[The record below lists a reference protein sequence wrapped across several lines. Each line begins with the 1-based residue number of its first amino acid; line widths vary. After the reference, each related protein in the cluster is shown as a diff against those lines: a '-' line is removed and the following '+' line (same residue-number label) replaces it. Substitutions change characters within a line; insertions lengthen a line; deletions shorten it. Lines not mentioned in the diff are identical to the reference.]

1 MKHLLPFALLTLLLV
16 TCRQP
21 TVRMDSFAVHGID
34 VSHHQSYVDW
44 ARIAAQN
51 IDFAFIKAT
60 EGHTFV
66 DTLYCHNWEALQREG
81 ILRGAYHFF
90 RPTLDATIQAQNFI
104 SSVLLQP
111 GDLPPVIDAEV
122 LDEATPA
129 QLRARL
135 RVWVD
140 SITTHYGVAPILY
153 TNVNFYNDHLAGHF
167 DELPLWL
174 ARYHGDAPSTTDDR
188 AWQFWQYGNRGRLDG
203 VGGDI
208 DFNVFYGSYS
218 QLQDLTVD
226 VPMVLSAR

>member
-44 ARIAAQN
+44 TMIAAQD

-66 DTLYCHNWEALQREG
+66 DTLYCHNWDALQRER

-90 RPTLDATIQAQNFI
+90 RPTLDAAIQAQNFI

-122 LDEATPA
+122 LDEASSA
-129 QLRARL
+129 QLRSQL
-135 RVWVD
+135 RIWVD
-140 SITTHYGVAPILY
+140 LVTAHYGTPPILY

-174 ARYHGDAPSTTDDR
+174 ARYHGDAPVTSDDR
-188 AWQFWQYGNRGRLDG
+188 AWQFWQYGNRGQLHGVDG
-203 VGGDI
+203 DV
-208 DFNVFYGSYS
+208 DFNVFSGSYS
-218 QLQDLTVD
+218 QLLNLTIDAPV
-226 VPMVLSAR
+226 VLSAR

>member
-129 QLRARL
+129 QLRTRL

-174 ARYHGDAPSTTDDR
+174 ARYHGDAPATTDDR